1 MRTVAYADIFEYP
14 LTLPEIHRYL
24 IGLAVSRETVGA
36 AIANE
41 LLPAGRLV
49 ERDGYYALLG
59 REAIVATRQER
70 QERAAAVWPRAL
82 RYGRLIASLPFV
94 RLVAITGEL
103 AMDNVRPESDID
115 FFVVTE
121 HRRLWLCRALI
132 LAIVH
137 AAGRLGDTICPN
149 YLISERALALDD
161 GDLYS
166 AHEIAQMIPLA
177 GLETYAR
184 FRQLNPWVYDFLP
197 NAAAVPRDLRAR
209 PAARPAR
216 ALAESALR
224 SPAGAALERWESG
237 RKLRRF
243 RAEARGHAEAS
254 FTLDWCKGHLHDHGQ
269 LILEAF
275 AKRAPA
281 LAGDD
286 GEGWGES

>member
-1 MRTVAYADIFEYP
+1 MAYADIFDYP

-24 IGLAVSRETVGA
+24 IGLAVSRDSVRTGIEH
-36 AIANE
+36 E
-41 LLPAGRLV
+41 LVPAGRLV
-49 ERDGYYALLG
+49 VRDGYYALPG
-59 REAIVATRQER
+59 REAAVAARLER
-70 QERAAAVWPRAL
+70 RERAARVWPRAL

-94 RLVAITGEL
+94 RLVAVTGEL

-132 LAIVH
+132 LGVVH
-137 AAGRLGDTICPN
+137 AAARLGDTICPN
-149 YLISERALALDD
+149 YLLSERALALDD

-184 FRQLNPWVYDFLP
+184 FRQLNPWVFDYLP
-197 NAAAVPRDLRAR
+197 NAAAMPRDLRAR
-209 PAARPAR
+209 PTARPAR

-224 SPAGAALERWESG
+224 TPAGTALERWESG

-254 FTLDWCKGHLHDHGQ
+254 FTLDWCKGHVHDHGQ

-275 AKRAPA
+275 ARRTPA

-286 GEGWGES
+286 GQGWREP